1 MHSDGSFRHANVIAK
16 IATNSM
22 QIFALSQLPGYLPP
36 ANTTA
41 NMGVHN
47 SEGISVICRQEI
59 RITIATP
66 IMPLDAVAVVNSH
79 EMTSQSLVGQITAWA
94 IGKVAR
100 TVTCSSVLWRTSRSG
115 NFSVL
120 SNGDTKTRCLP
131 EPPEVDGVSGVD
143 GILDL
148 APRLERHGVRGL
160 LEGVGIFVGG
170 DVGEAFTTRR
180 PDLTVLGLRRDL
192 ASARSVTALPL
203 YESAWP
209 QVAPLGPLVT
219 YSTSPLGAL
228 LVRRAVLPASPRRR
242 LPYSS
247 KPLRGEPLV
256 LWRTS
261 RSGNFSVLSNGDTKT
276 RCLPE
281 PPEVDDVS
289 GVDGILDLA
298 PRLERHG
305 VRGLLEG
312 VGFYNT
318 PTRFNSIG
326 TAARLGFSTVRN
338 SVAAVRIGLAT
349 SRTAGSARNI
359 FHITTRRSSCT
370 TRRFTRILLRRLH
383 HVDDYRTRR
392 SHFVVNRFAYRRLHH
407 LLSPTRNHP
416 RTKVRC
422 ACTITRS
429 TPSFL
434 SFGLTFIRDLATA
447 TRLQG
452 WCLSTTHARCHP
464 AVTRSHEPLDRSQP
478 FHFQTL

>member
-79 EMTSQSLVGQITAWA
+79 EMTSQRLVRKLAVWSYGRIRLLASQWA
-94 IGKVAR
+94 NHRLGNWEI
-100 TVTCSSVLWRTSRSG
+100 TCSSVLWRTSRSG

-228 LVRRAVLPASPRRR
+228 LVRRAVLPVFFFVGFTTST
-242 LPYSS
+242 SN
-247 KPLRGEPLV
+247 PLV
-256 LWRTS
+256 
-261 RSGNFSVLSNGDTKT
+261 
-276 RCLPE
+276 E
-281 PPEVDDVS
+281 
-289 GVDGILDLA
+289 
-298 PRLERHG
+298 
-305 VRGLLEG
+305 
-312 VGFYNT
+312 
-318 PTRFNSIG
+318 
-326 TAARLGFSTVRN
+326 
-338 SVAAVRIGLAT
+338 AT
-349 SRTAGSARNI
+349 S
-359 FHITTRRSSCT
+359 
-370 TRRFTRILLRRLH
+370 
-383 HVDDYRTRR
+383 
-392 SHFVVNRFAYRRLHH
+392 
-407 LLSPTRNHP
+407 
-416 RTKVRC
+416 
-422 ACTITRS
+422 
-429 TPSFL
+429 
-434 SFGLTFIRDLATA
+434 
-447 TRLQG
+447 
-452 WCLSTTHARCHP
+452 W
-464 AVTRSHEPLDRSQP
+464 
-478 FHFQTL
+478 